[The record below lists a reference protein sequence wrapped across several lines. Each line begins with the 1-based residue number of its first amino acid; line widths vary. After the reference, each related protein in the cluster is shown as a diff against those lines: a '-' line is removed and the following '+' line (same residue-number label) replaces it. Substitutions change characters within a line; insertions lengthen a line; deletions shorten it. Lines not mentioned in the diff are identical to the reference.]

1 MRAIDDW
8 VFCFVTCELY
18 FVFITCALTLFLDSA
33 FVARGRGTHPLPFQS
48 ISIAYFDSHI
58 VHDLGEY
65 PLIFSQIATSAS
77 FYQQRPDFRDLEG
90 CYGFYRTFPISNLT
104 PEPDP
109 VFHRPHFPKQ
119 GVTLRV
125 FLSYFIYLLKI
136 KQKQVVTP
144 SHLS

>member
-65 PLIFSQIATSAS
+65 PLTFSLIATSVS
-77 FYQQRPDFRDLEG
+77 LYQQRLDFRDLEG
-90 CYGFYRTFPISNLT
+90 CYGPYCTFPISNLT
-104 PEPDP
+104 PELDQ
-109 VFHRPHFPKQ
+109 VFHRPPFPKQ
-119 GVTLRV
+119 GVTFRV
-125 FLSYFIYLLKI
+125 FFLILFTLLNI
-136 KQKQVVTP
+136 KQNKW
-144 SHLS
+144 